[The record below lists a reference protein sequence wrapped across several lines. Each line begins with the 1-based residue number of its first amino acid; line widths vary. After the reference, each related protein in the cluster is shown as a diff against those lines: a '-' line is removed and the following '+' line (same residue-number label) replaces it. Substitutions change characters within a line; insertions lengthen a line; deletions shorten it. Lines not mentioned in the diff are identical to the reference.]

1 MRNVPKFDAVTRLI
15 ELTGPR
21 PRVVVA
27 FSGGVDSTVL
37 AHALG
42 QQRRKLGSLRLVHV
56 DHGLQAPSG
65 EWARHCARVARGLR
79 LPFVTLRVKVARPRG
94 ASPEAAAREARYA
107 ALAGAMQ
114 TDEVL
119 VTAQHRDDQ
128 VETLLL
134 QLFRGAGVAGLA
146 AMPGIARFGP
156 GRIARPLLAETRED
170 IEKYARRH
178 RLRWIEDPTNLETQ
192 FARNFVRAKL
202 MPVIREQWQGA
213 EASIARSARHMADA
227 ASLLAELGN
236 ADLAWVADGDG
247 VSVAGLRALPE
258 SRRRNTLRAWIARYG
273 LESPSTAQMMEI
285 VGGLLAARQDAQP
298 EIRWRG
304 AVMRRRGGRLI
315 LEVISEDR
323 LEGLSD
329 LAAKSWPWK
338 REAQCVLNRAGDTLS
353 LVADRNGP
361 IDLELLPEL
370 LEIRA
375 RAGGERL
382 RPGLRARMQ
391 ALKKLIQAA
400 KLDVEARAR
409 LPLLF
414 SGDRLIAAGD
424 RWIDASIAANDK
436 SRHRARLR
444 WTLAR

>member
-1 MRNVPKFDAVTRLI
+1 
-15 ELTGPR
+15 
-21 PRVVVA
+21 
-27 FSGGVDSTVL
+27 
-37 AHALG
+37 
-42 QQRRKLGSLRLVHV
+42 
-56 DHGLQAPSG
+56 
-65 EWARHCARVARGLR
+65 
-79 LPFVTLRVKVARPRG
+79 
-94 ASPEAAAREARYA
+94 
-107 ALAGAMQ
+107 
-114 TDEVL
+114 
-119 VTAQHRDDQ
+119 
-128 VETLLL
+128 
-134 QLFRGAGVAGLA
+134 
-146 AMPGIARFGP
+146 
-156 GRIARPLLAETRED
+156 
-170 IEKYARRH
+170 
-178 RLRWIEDPTNLETQ
+178 
-192 FARNFVRAKL
+192 
-202 MPVIREQWQGA
+202 
-213 EASIARSARHMADA
+213 
-227 ASLLAELGN
+227 
-236 ADLAWVADGDG
+236 
-247 VSVAGLRALPE
+247 
-258 SRRRNTLRAWIARYG
+258 
-273 LESPSTAQMMEI
+273 MMEI

>member
-178 RLRWIEDPTNLETQ
+178 RL
-192 FARNFVRAKL
+192 
-202 MPVIREQWQGA
+202 PVIREQWQGA